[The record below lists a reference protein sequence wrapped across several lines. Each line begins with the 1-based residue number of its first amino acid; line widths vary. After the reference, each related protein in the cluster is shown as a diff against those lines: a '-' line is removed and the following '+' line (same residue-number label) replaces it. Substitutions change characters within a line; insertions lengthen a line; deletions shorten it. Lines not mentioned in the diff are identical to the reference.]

1 MLTLHQLYERAY
13 QEHIEIDEIHMRE
26 LRAVSFPEGWI
37 AIDRRKYRDD
47 VEFKCDLCHEISHIE
62 TGAFYNIYSPYDLK
76 EKCEHKANKRA
87 AEILMPLDEVRE
99 ALRRGYVTTWAL
111 AELFE
116 VTQEFAEMAMGMY
129 EADLIDDSE
138 HEQLEAVLTLHGLKV
153 ANGHKVLPPMMKARD
168 LMKCQLKPVNDRDDW
183 KNDVYLKMGML

>member
-1 MLTLHQLYERAY
+1 MTLSELYERAAR
-13 QEHIEIDEIHMRE
+13 EGIEIDEVEMRE

-47 VEFKCDLCHEISHIE
+47 VEFKCDLCHEVSHIE
-62 TGAFYNIYSPYDLK
+62 VGAFYNIYSPYDLK

-87 AEILMPLDEVRE
+87 VEILMPLYEVRE
-99 ALRRGYVTTWAL
+99 ALRRGYATSWAL
-111 AELFE
+111 AEYFE

-138 HEQLEAVLTLHGLKV
+138 QEQLEAVLAVNGLKV
-153 ANGHKVLPPMMKARD
+153 ANGHKVLPPIIKARE
-168 LMKCQLKPVNDRDDW
+168 LIYKKGPANAKRDDW
-183 KNDVYLKMGML
+183 KNDVYLKMDLL